1 MLTHGEKGQ
10 HWSKAIRM
18 TEKFVDVWQANIL
31 SQEAAKQNYYEL
43 LNADEKQKVDTFL
56 RAELQ
61 QKYINTRGILR
72 KVLGTYLNMKPQ
84 DINIK
89 TAEYGKPFVDDS
101 EIFFNLS
108 HTGNKL
114 VIAVSNVSEIGI
126 DLEQLRGRK
135 NLKGLVKK
143 CLSTVEKKSWESLS
157 EQQQIFMFYYLWV
170 RKEALVKAIGRGIAM
185 GLDQCIVDPVQQTKF
200 LSIPGGGDSI
210 NDWKIV
216 EVKLNQEDVCALVIK
231 DINFNYQLIEL
242 E

>member
-1 MLTHGEKGQ
+1 
-10 HWSKAIRM
+10 M

-31 SQEAAKQNYYEL
+31 SQEAVKQNYYEL
-43 LNADEKQKVDTFL
+43 LNADEKQKADTFS

-61 QKYINTRGILR
+61 QKYINTRGMLR

-89 TAEYGKPFVDDS
+89 KAEYGKPFVENS
-101 EIFFNLS
+101 EVFFNLS

-114 VIAVSNVSEIGI
+114 VIAVSNVGEIGI
-126 DLEQLRGRK
+126 DLEQLKARK
-135 NLKGLVKK
+135 NLKGLVEK
-143 CLSTVEKKSWESLS
+143 CFSVTEQQSWESLS
-157 EQQQIFMFYYLWV
+157 ERQQIIMFYYLWV

-185 GLDQCIVDPVQQTKF
+185 GLDQCIINPEQQTKF
-200 LSIPGGGDSI
+200 LSIPGGGGSI
-210 NDWKIV
+210 NDWKII

-231 DINFNYQLIEL
+231 DVKFNYQLTEL